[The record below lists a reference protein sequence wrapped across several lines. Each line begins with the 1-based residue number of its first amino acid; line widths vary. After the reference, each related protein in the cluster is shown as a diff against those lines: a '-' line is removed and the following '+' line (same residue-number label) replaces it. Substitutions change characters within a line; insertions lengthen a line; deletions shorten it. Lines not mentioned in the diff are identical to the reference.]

1 MTSKKQHKAHELTGA
16 RFGLL
21 TVVGFS
27 GRSQGSRQEVLWSC
41 ICDCGGSAVAR
52 GSLLRRGHTRS
63 CGCLVNPP
71 EKCHR
76 MVGTP
81 EYKSWSG
88 MWDRC
93 TNPRNKRYE
102 LYRGRT
108 PPEAWRDFR
117 VFLRDVGCRPSPLH
131 SLDRVDNDKPYG
143 PDNVRWATVAEQRRN
158 SSRVTLVVYQG
169 STMCLT
175 DACKAAGLSRGVINK
190 RIRAGQT
197 MEQAS
202 DNLLTLV
209 KRSTS

>member
-1 MTSKKQHKAHELTGA
+1 MTSKKQHKARDLTGT

-21 TVVGFS
+21 TVGGFF
-27 GRSQGSRQEVLWSC
+27 GRSQGFRQEVTWAC
-41 ICDCGGSAVAR
+41 VCDCGGSAVVR
-52 GSLLRRGHTRS
+52 GSLLRRGHTKS

-76 MVGTP
+76 MVGTL

-93 TNPRNKRYE
+93 TNPRSKSYE
-102 LYRGRT
+102 AYKGRK

-117 VFLRDVGCRPSPLH
+117 VFLRDVGHSPSPLH
-131 SLDRVDNDKPYG
+131 SLDRTDNDKPYG
-143 PDNVRWATVAEQRRN
+143 PSNVRWATSAEQRRN
-158 SSRVTLVVYQG
+158 SCRVTLVKYLEDI
-169 STMCLT
+169 MCLT
-175 DACKAAGLSRGVINK
+175 DACKAAGLSRGTINQ

-202 DNLLTLV
+202 NNLLTLV
-209 KRSTS
+209 KRST